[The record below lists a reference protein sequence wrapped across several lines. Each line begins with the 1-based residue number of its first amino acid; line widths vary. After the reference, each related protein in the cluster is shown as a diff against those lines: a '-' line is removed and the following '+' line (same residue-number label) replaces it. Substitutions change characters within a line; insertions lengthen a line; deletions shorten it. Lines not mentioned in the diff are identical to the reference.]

1 MALNVEHKEENEG
14 RNSRGRLS
22 AEEFNNLI
30 DTIKTLEKGVNTP
43 VSLGG
48 LKNVSNNADQT
59 SATTDTLIR
68 PAGSEDWTI
77 VPYNGRG
84 CNFQF
89 EIKTQEQYDTL
100 KEKDR
105 SVFYFIADETEKKIP
120 KIYLGDLLLAAG
132 IGGGGGDDDILIE
145 SILLDKYQLTL
156 DDTPER
162 ITSTFL
168 PDNATSRTLVWSSS
182 DINVATV
189 ASSGIVTPAGNGS
202 CIITVR
208 AVRGAA
214 SAEAIVTVSISVR
227 SVKIENDDTTLKA
240 GEPLQLVTKVLPE
253 NAADKSVQ
261 YTSSNPD
268 VAAVNKSGLVTH
280 VKDGNVIITVKS
292 ANDKSDTIALRALT
306 PVRGISITNKISSL
320 DVGETYQFHSEFT
333 PASPTNKNLVWTT
346 SDVNIASMDN
356 GRVTALKKGNVL
368 ITVTSEDG
376 NKTDENAVRVI
387 LPVTGLQ
394 IEGSGLAV
402 FRYDIQLGY
411 IPVPA
416 DADVDTLEWSVSNEE
431 LASVS
436 ADGLLT
442 PKASDGTFAVTIRDP
457 KHNVSASLRITLA
470 ALSIRSI
477 ICDEGE
483 KVNSIFTN
491 WNIDVIG
498 NANQLEYKEYAED
511 DSLLQSGEITLPAE
525 NKKLPIELYAEFG
538 KKHLEFTAVNADGE
552 TDKVTK
558 NIIYQ
563 EPDLVD
569 YSFDIDVQCTPG
581 QAGAMTMEIPYY
593 KYDKKFVYN
602 LRNDDN
608 LASLW
613 RMAFRFCNREI
624 MPKTIRRYERPDN
637 EISALLPA
645 ERRRSPRRLGYTNG
659 CGVLI
664 PFVFDT
670 AGTVQDEDGLTFDS
684 GSNTTVQRSDI
695 VKMRDYGAHFLLH
708 NMKFLASDP
717 MKPKY
722 DNDYSYPLQRDRE
735 ALYREFGYTSV
746 TFANPDGDPYYTQ
759 PCIKDPK
766 TLLMSGGG
774 FAFER
779 PDKLASGVNGSTYG
793 ERFPDAVKYY
803 GLPEHRAVF
812 EWNSD
817 LSNVPLSE
825 IRNTLHT
832 RYVYANN
839 HPYTVNLWKTQYQKA
854 LVGQPTLATE
864 LTHGLGYD
872 LESNGS
878 SNPEASA
885 MLKLD
890 LDFFEEIFDVVGAN
904 GRDMIWFCPA
914 DESIEYMYYQRVA
927 KITKTITA
935 TGCHF
940 NINIQIPDYLS
951 YKTYSVI
958 IRNLPEDAV
967 VTRGQGVTT
976 FSKNMKTG
984 LINFGYSADIPERA
998 ERYVKQYLNNKTND
1012 NLDKAW
1018 YFVRQLGELQA
1029 PYAVQLPAFNE
1040 TPVLS
1045 SVICPSSVTTA
1056 KVEVTTVNS
1065 NKEFGEADY
1074 LDISDTQEFTVL
1086 ETCPIPTGRHKWYDP
1101 LDQECLKNTFTI
1113 PIKPLFGIVQNM
1125 YVRLRNIY
1133 GMSEAKM
1140 LSVTLSRQEGV
1151 NDPALSVLANPAY
1164 FAADIE
1170 LGVVYANVSEIRYK
1184 QNDGVYTDWQTISD
1198 KLPISLSSG
1207 NNIIVIEARNNLN
1220 EVVSR
1225 TVTSSFVEVEWEV
1238 KATAAFMDTFARGE
1252 SWASPTNN
1260 PQYFPYIAETGFTKL
1275 PNGSQKYYN
1284 NTPLYDVNQVN
1295 RGIVANIDTFIDDTY
1310 GFLVWRN
1317 QGNSNGYV
1325 SSPVTGDNSAIY
1337 PDDMIDIIT
1346 TAGNV
1351 QSGWKVKDGF
1361 SGRSAFMFRNLTP
1374 GKYMVNLFG
1383 RHLIKEQTGTGVAFV
1398 RDNTDP
1404 VLTSYIVSKEFYGQ
1418 LLYDNKNNV
1427 ISLEFEVESTSQ
1439 EFQIGMDARY
1449 DLYGNDATDRQYG
1462 FNVIHLIKVKQ

>member
-14 RNSRGRLS
+14 KNSRGRLS

-30 DTIKTLEKGVNTP
+30 DTIKELEKDANTP
-43 VSLGG
+43 ASIGG
-48 LKNVSNNADQT
+48 LKNVSNDADQT
-59 SATTDTLIR
+59 SATDDVLVR
-68 PAGSEDWTI
+68 RAGHKEWI
-77 VPYNGRG
+77 PMPYNSGSS

-100 KEKDR
+100 KNKDR
-105 SVFYFIADETEKKIP
+105 SIFYFIADETEKKIP
-120 KIYLGDLLLAAG
+120 KIYLGDLLFAAG

-145 SILLDKYQLTL
+145 TILLDKYQLTL
-156 DDTPER
+156 DDSPER

-182 DINVATV
+182 DVNVATV
-189 ASSGIVTPAGNGS
+189 ASSGIVTPTGNGS
-202 CIITVR
+202 CIVTVR
-208 AVRGAA
+208 AVRGTA

-227 SVKIENDDTTLKA
+227 SVEIENSEATLKQD
-240 GEPLQLVTKVLPE
+240 EPLQLITKVLPE
-253 NAADKSVQ
+253 NAADKSLK
-261 YTSSNPD
+261 YSSSNPD
-268 VAAVNKSGLVTH
+268 VATVNNSGLVTH

-333 PASPTNKNLVWTT
+333 PSSPTNKNFVWAT
-346 SDVNIASMDN
+346 SDVNIVSMDN
-356 GRVTALKKGNVL
+356 GLVTALKKGNVL

-394 IEGSGLAV
+394 ISGSNKAV
-402 FRYDIQLGY
+402 FGYDIQLGF
-411 IPVPA
+411 IPIPS
-416 DADVDTLEWSVSNEE
+416 DADVDTLKWSVSDKS
-431 LASVS
+431 LAEINN
-436 ADGLLT
+436 DGLLT
-442 PKASDGTFAVTIRDP
+442 PKAANGTFTVTISDE
-457 KHNVSASLRITLA
+457 KHNVTATLQITLF
-470 ALSIRSI
+470 ALAIRSI
-477 ICDEGE
+477 VCDEGDT
-483 KVNSIFTN
+483 VNNIFTN
-491 WNIDVIG
+491 WNVDVVG
-498 NANQLEYKEYAED
+498 NATRLAYKEYAG
-511 DSLLQSGEITLPAE
+511 DSLLQSGEVDLPIE
-525 NKKLPIELYAEFG
+525 GKLPIELYPEFG
-538 KKHLEFTAVNADGE
+538 EKRIEFTASNADGE
-552 TDKVTK
+552 TDLLTK
-558 NIIYQ
+558 EILYQ
-563 EPDLVD
+563 EPELVTYD
-569 YSFDIDVQCTPG
+569 FDIDVQCTQE
-581 QAGAMTMEIPYY
+581 QAQGMSMEVPYY

-608 LASLW
+608 LTSLW
-613 RMAFRFCNREI
+613 RMAFRYCNREI
-624 MPKTIRRYERPDN
+624 MPKVIKRYERTDDA
-637 EISALLPA
+637 ISALLPA

-664 PFVFDT
+664 PFVFDV
-670 AGTVQDEDGLTFDS
+670 AGTVQSENGLTFDS
-684 GSNTTVQRSDI
+684 GGSTIVQRSDI
-695 VKMRDYGAHFLLH
+695 MKMRDYGAHFLLH
-708 NMKFLASDP
+708 NMAFLDSDP
-717 MKPKY
+717 VKPKY

-735 ALYREFGYTSV
+735 ILYREFGYTSV

-774 FAFER
+774 YAFRR
-779 PDKLASGVNGSTYG
+779 PEDLADGIDGSTYG
-793 ERFPDAVKYY
+793 ERFPEAVQYY
-803 GLPEHRAVF
+803 GLPSHRTF
-812 EWNSD
+812 FTWSSD
-817 LSNVPLSE
+817 LANVPLSE

-832 RYVYANN
+832 LYVYAEN

-878 SNPEASA
+878 ANESASA
-885 MLKLD
+885 KLKLD
-890 LDFFEEIFDVVGAN
+890 LEFFEEVFDVVGAN
-904 GRDMIWFCPA
+904 GKDMIWFCPA

-940 NINIQIPDYLS
+940 NVNIQIPDYLS

-967 VTRGQGVTT
+967 VTRGQGVTM
-976 FSKNMKTG
+976 FHKNMKTG
-984 LINFGYSADIPERA
+984 LINFGYSTDIPERA
-998 ERYVKQYLNNKTND
+998 ARYVQQYLNNKTAD

-1018 YFVRQLGELQA
+1018 YFVRQLGELQTS
-1029 PYAVQLPAFNE
+1029 YAAQLPVFNE
-1040 TPVLS
+1040 CPVLS
-1045 SVICPSSVTTA
+1045 AASCPSSVTKA
-1056 KVEVTTVNS
+1056 RVMITTTNS
-1065 NKEFGEADY
+1065 NKEFGEANY
-1074 LDISDTQEFTVL
+1074 LDVSDNPEFSDSRSYA
-1086 ETCPIPTGRHKWYDP
+1086 IPSGQHKWYDS
-1101 LDQECLKNTFTI
+1101 LDAECLKNQFDI
-1113 PIKPLFGIVQNM
+1113 NLEPLFGVQQNL
-1125 YVRLRNIY
+1125 YVRLRNVY
-1133 GMSEAKM
+1133 GVSESKVI
-1140 LSVTLSRQEGV
+1140 SVIMNRQEGV
-1151 NDPALSVLANPAY
+1151 NDPRLSVTANATY
-1164 FAADIE
+1164 FVSDVE
-1170 LGVVYANVSEIRYK
+1170 LTIDYDNVSEIRYK
-1184 QNDGVYTDWQTISD
+1184 QNDGNYTNWQTISD

-1207 NNIIVIEARNNLN
+1207 DNVIVIEARNNLN
-1220 EVVSR
+1220 EIASQTIESV
-1225 TVTSSFVEVEWEV
+1225 FVEVEWEV
-1238 KATAAFMDTFARGE
+1238 KATAAFMDTFSRGE

-1351 QSGWKVKDGF
+1351 QSGWKVKDNF
-1361 SGRSAFMFRNLTP
+1361 SGRSAFMFRNLSP
-1374 GKYMVNLFG
+1374 GKYIVNLFG
-1383 RHLIKEQTGTGVAFV
+1383 RHLVKEQTGTGIAFV

-1404 VLTSYIVSKEFYGQ
+1404 VLTSYIVSKEFNGQ
-1418 LLYDNKNNV
+1418 LLYDNKNKV
-1427 ISLEFEVESTSQ
+1427 VSLEFTVTDSTQ

-1462 FNVIHLIKVKQ
+1462 FNVIHLIKIKD